1 MYAVQIYVCFVVT
14 MRKGKGFTYHGTN
27 LLDLLNK
34 KKKNPVSVGGN
45 SIKLF
50 YTGTVVLK

>member
-1 MYAVQIYVCFVVT
+1 MYVCFVVT
-14 MRKGKGFTYHGTN
+14 MREGKGFTYHGTN

-50 YTGTVVLK
+50 YTGTVVLR